1 MQLLHRLFRDRFMQQ
16 ETEVMRAGAIANHT
30 EVVIFQYTEHLLRV
44 AAALFHLVADQSN
57 QTQVVFDFDRT

>member
-1 MQLLHRLFRDRFMQQ
+1 MQQ